1 MLEGQMTDHVKTDLN
16 YVETRVQRSHVQK
29 QSKVMCWQSPGSEHP
44 CLTLE
49 LEPFTPCQSSADN
62 QRSFAKL
69 FQASAIQNWCALKN
83 MAGFQ

>member
-49 LEPFTPCQSSADN
+49 LEPFTPCH
-62 QRSFAKL
+62 RVLLTIRGYLPSFFKL
-69 FQASAIQNWCALKN
+69 LLYRI
-83 MAGFQ
+83 GVH